1 MAVGNIMGG
10 PFFEWVTNQIEVRQQ
25 SLGRGSGNQT
35 KDLLYQQSKTPW
47 LRLASSV
54 DFYSDESGGI
64 DILKRLGGIDGINLN
79 EITGPGAAKN
89 FVLQGG
95 AIALEGKNSFR
106 QNSGLNLSP
115 TTFRGAY
122 GWGGVSERGLI
133 PMPGI
138 TGASVKF
145 MNDGALTKTEINIKC
160 YSKNQLAL
168 VDALYMRPG
177 YTLLLEF
184 GWSTYLDNKGI
195 LQNYDNFYSPALS
208 YLFDPNVTISNQH
221 VLVNLIK
228 QERETRVGN
237 YEGVYGKI
245 TNFKWSF
252 NADGSY
258 DCIIYLTGLGEVIE
272 SLNTNISTE
281 TNEGLGASNK
291 EKEEDEDEDGNEIP
305 LIANAT
311 KSTMNEILFAIY
323 QDAIKPPPPPPPPPP
338 KSTARKLFDLFTP
351 FDEIA
356 AGLEIAGKALVNT
369 YKKLT
374 NGDQEYLVKSY
385 TIQDFPYISPTG
397 ELKPQ
402 EIIIPKGVA
411 VINGVDTDDSDNESP
426 QVYITFGLLIALCQK
441 NLIISTA
448 DNNCPYFYFDM
459 NFLNLEED
467 KNFIKRIPGQ
477 FSGNPLCCFIP
488 YTNHNI
494 SKTSFSPGAQKIWN
508 LELENIPSFFDGKDM
523 NGYMTQNGAKWEA
536 ETYLGRLSSIYV
548 NANYL
553 SKTIDLNPGDES
565 NSKPLLQ
572 FVKTVIKDIS
582 KSLGGINEIIVRPN
596 QDGTKMKFVENIP
609 QKFDNAPEELSQGK
623 MCRFNTFGFT
633 DGTGGSIVRNI
644 GIDAQISS
652 NFSSMISIGAQSNG
666 NQPGTNATSFSNY
679 NNGLIDRVIPTKTYS
694 DPVDPEPPKFAP
706 EDTNRDGTVDKSEK
720 IDAALAK
727 LEAEEKE
734 KAKILSQATNFNES
748 IKKLLT
754 SGFWEWDG
762 GGVFADVYRDLQWIQ
777 QDTDL
782 MTNLHSQYIKLIDG
796 LNSQPKGAGGS
807 GQTPAPFFLPFNLNL
822 EIDGIGG
829 IGLMQKFKIDE
840 KVLPPAYDKDSVE
853 IIVRGVDH
861 EINESAW
868 LTKIDTQSTPAA
880 DLQPSNS
887 PLPSPDSQG
896 TGPTTKTNPVT
907 PDLPPPPGEQPPD
920 EELLRIR
927 VTRIMDDGEQ
937 TLGVMDILAED
948 EQTVLFSLATS
959 ELPWLGN
966 ENNISCI
973 PVDNFR
979 VKSHVSG
986 KYGRCFWLIGNEKG
1000 KYAFNKLYDNGYTRG
1015 AVLIHMAPKAPKWLH
1030 GCIGPGL
1037 KFNQQTNQIGR
1048 QKGTGPFYLEP
1059 AKAQSQQ
1066 AMNKILTELF
1076 SVGSFKM
1083 EIINNGGAE
1092 NYTSPDALTGSWS
1105 DLPSSFTNQ
1114 QVQSIAIS
1122 KKLLPNPYKA

>member
-1 MAVGNIMGG
+1 MGG

-25 SLGRGSGNQT
+25 SLGRGSGNET

-54 DFYSDESGGI
+54 DFYSDENGGI

-79 EITGPGAAKN
+79 EITGPEAARN

-95 AIALEGKNSFR
+95 AIALEGEDSFR
-106 QNSGLNLSP
+106 QNSGLNLST

-122 GWGGVSERGLI
+122 GWGGVNERGLI

-145 MNDGALTKTEINIKC
+145 LNDGALTKTEIQIKC
-160 YSKNQLAL
+160 WSKNQLAL

-184 GWSTYLDNKGI
+184 GWSTYLDNDGN
-195 LQNYDNFYSPALS
+195 LQTYDNLYSPALS
-208 YLFDPNVTISNQH
+208 YLFDPNVTTANQH
-221 VLVNLIK
+221 VLVNKIK
-228 QERETRVGN
+228 LERERRFGN

-245 TNFKWSF
+245 SNFKWQF
-252 NADGSY
+252 NPDGSY

-281 TNEGLGASNK
+281 SSEGLGPSNK
-291 EKEEDEDEDGNEIP
+291 QREEDEEEDGNEIP

-323 QDAIKPPPPPPPPPP
+323 QDAIKPPPPPPPPKP
-338 KSTARKLFDLFTP
+338 KSTARRLFDRFTP

-356 AGLEIAGKALVNT
+356 TALENAGKALTNT

-374 NGDQEYLVKSY
+374 NGDQEYLIKSY
-385 TIQDFPYISPTG
+385 TIQDFPYISPLG
-397 ELKPQ
+397 ELESQ

-411 VINGVDTDDSDNESP
+411 VINGVDTDDDNNESP
-426 QVYITFGLLIALCQK
+426 QVYITFGLLIALLQK
-441 NLIISTA
+441 NLVISNQ

-459 NFLNLEED
+459 NFLNLEKD

-494 SKTSFSPGAQKIWN
+494 SKKSFSKDAQKLWN

-523 NGYMTQNGAKWEA
+523 NAYFTQNGANWNA
-536 ETYLGRLSSIYV
+536 ETYLGRLASIYV
-548 NANYL
+548 NINYL

-572 FVKTVIKDIS
+572 FLKTVIKDIT
-582 KSLGGINEIIVRPN
+582 KSLGGINEIIVKPN

-633 DGTGGSIVRNI
+633 QGTGGSIVRNI

-679 NNGLIDRVIPTKTYS
+679 NNGLVDRVIPSKTYQ
-694 DPVDPEPPKFAP
+694 DPVDPEPPKYAS
-706 EDTNRDGTVDKSEK
+706 EDTNRDGTVDAQERE
-720 IDAALAK
+720 A
-727 LEAEEKE
+727 AEEAKIEAIEKE
-734 KAKILSQATNFNES
+734 NAKILSQATNFNKS
-748 IKKLLT
+748 LKKLLT

-777 QDTDL
+777 EDTDL

-796 LNSQPKGAGGS
+796 INSQPLGGGGS

-829 IGLMQKFKIDE
+829 IVQKQKFKIDE
-840 KVLPPAYDKDSVE
+840 KVLPPVYDKDSVE

-861 EINESAW
+861 DINETAW
-868 LTKIDTQSTPAA
+868 ITKIDTQSTPAA

-887 PLPSPDSQG
+887 PNALNDSQG
-896 TGPTTKTNPVT
+896 TGPNTRTNPVT
-907 PDLPPPPGEQPPD
+907 PSLPPPPGEQPPD
-920 EELLRIR
+920 SELLRIR
-927 VTRIMDDGEQ
+927 VTRIMDDGTQ
-937 TLGVMDILAED
+937 TLGIMDVLDTD

-966 ENNISCI
+966 QNSISCI
-973 PVDNFR
+973 PTDNYR

-986 KYGRCFWLIGNEKG
+986 KYGRCFWLIGNEG
-1000 KYAFNKLYDNGYTRG
+1000 GDYAFNQLYANGYTRG
-1015 AVLIHMAPKAPKWLH
+1015 AVLIHMAPKAPKWLQ

-1037 KFNQQTNQIGR
+1037 KFNQQTNQTGR

-1059 AKAQSQQ
+1059 SKAQSTQ

-1076 SVGSFKM
+1076 NVGSFKM
-1083 EIINNGGAE
+1083 EIVNNGGVSNFNESKPVSGTTRWSELPLSFNNSVKAIA
-1092 NYTSPDALTGSWS
+1092 TSK
-1105 DLPSSFTNQ
+1105 N
-1114 QVQSIAIS
+1114 
-1122 KKLLPNPYKA
+1122 LLPNPYKA